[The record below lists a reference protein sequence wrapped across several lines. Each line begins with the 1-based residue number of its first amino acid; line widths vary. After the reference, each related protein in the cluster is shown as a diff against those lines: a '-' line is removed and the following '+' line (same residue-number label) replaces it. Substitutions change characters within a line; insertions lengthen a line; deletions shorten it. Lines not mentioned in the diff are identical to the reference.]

1 MRALR
6 GSAAIDE
13 MNNRTVSS
21 KARAPQLSRHEELFA
36 VQVRAYRL
44 DDGMIREYKFAES
57 RKFRFD
63 FAWPTKW
70 VAVEIEGGIWNEG
83 RHTRGAG
90 FAADCEKYNLA
101 TIDGWRVLRYTA
113 DMVRDGSAIKQVDEV
128 LR

>member
-1 MRALR
+1 MV
-6 GSAAIDE
+6 
-13 MNNRTVSS
+13 NNRTVSS

-44 DDGMIREYKFAES
+44 DDGMIREYKFAEN

-83 RHTRGAG
+83 RHTRGVG

-101 TIDGWRVLRYTA
+101 TVDGWRVLRYTA
-113 DMVRDGSAIKQVDEV
+113 DMVRDGSAIKQVDEM